1 MDGQRILFVTA
12 GGPHP
17 WIIANALIDRFGP
30 VPAIVEEPEP
40 KSALIRRR
48 IKADG
53 AVSAIG
59 QLATMVAIKLLK
71 AASRRGIERLV
82 AAENLQTEPRAGQH
96 IEQIPSVNDPAFLDA
111 IARLE
116 PDLIF
121 VAGARLI
128 RRDVLA
134 QLPCPVVNYHAGI
147 TPAYRGMN
155 GGYWALASGDAGS
168 FGGTVHFV
176 DPGVDTGGVIRQA
189 RGRPERGDTIA
200 TYAYRQAALC
210 RDICVKAAEAVLA
223 GKAATFDPGLPSR
236 LWRHPPIWSY
246 LWTGLTRGVW

>member
-1 MDGQRILFVTA
+1 MGGRRIVFVTA

-30 VPAIVEEPEP
+30 IPVILEDPEP
-40 KSALIRRR
+40 KRALIRRR
-48 IKADG
+48 VRTDG
-53 AVSAIG
+53 AVSAMG
-59 QLATMVAIKLLK
+59 QLATMVAIRLIK
-71 AASRRGIERLV
+71 AASSRRIGALV
-82 AAENLQTEPRAGQH
+82 EAENLQPQPRASQQ
-96 IEQIPSVNDPAFLDA
+96 IERIGSVNDPAFVEVVE
-111 IARLE
+111 RLR
-116 PDLIF
+116 PDMLF

-155 GGYWALASGDAGS
+155 GGYWALAHGDAGN

-176 DPGVDTGGVIRQA
+176 DPGIDTGGVIRQA

-210 RDICVKAAEAVLA
+210 REICVGAAEAVLA
-223 GKAATFDPGLPSR
+223 GKAATFDPAIPSR